1 MRGSPPR
8 AAQIPNVADA
18 IERAL
23 IALWVGGM
31 WIGGY
36 VVAPLLFNLLENR
49 QLAGTVGGA
58 MFSAIDRVGLVCGLA
73 LVGLALWRAGHRWL
87 RQWRTWMLG
96 AMRAL
101 IVVDEFVLLP
111 LIQDL
116 HAPGTNAAPPQA
128 GGHTRF
134 IVLHFLARTVFI
146 INSVLGLGLVI
157 FGAQVPARR
166 AMH

>member
-18 IERAL
+18 IECAL

-36 VVAPLLFNLLENR
+36 LVAPLLFNLLENR

-73 LVGLALWRAGHRWL
+73 RGAWRCGGRGIAGY
-87 RQWRTWMLG
+87 G
-96 AMRAL
+96 NG
-101 IVVDEFVLLP
+101 
-111 LIQDL
+111 
-116 HAPGTNAAPPQA
+116 APGCWGQC
-128 GGHTRF
+128 GR
-134 IVLHFLARTVFI
+134 
-146 INSVLGLGLVI
+146 
-157 FGAQVPARR
+157 
-166 AMH
+166 